1 MNQVLNF
8 LLVAALAF
16 PSLGILFE
24 TMSRSK
30 HDMCYF
36 TTIVMFLFMSFVATC
51 NMLFG
56 YRASAFSNIPQ
67 SSFTCLQMM
76 FGEYFYRAMF
86 EADPE
91 ISAFIFVVFVYIFTF
106 VTINMYIAIVMRTY
120 IKLRE
125 HKMYLSQAMARLFYN
140 ETKTNLLNIF
150 NLLFC
155 QNT

>member
-8 LLVAALAF
+8 LLVAALNF

-36 TTIVMFLFMSFVATC
+36 SSIVMFLFMSFVATC

-56 YRASAFSNIPQ
+56 YRSSAFSSIPQ
-67 SSFTCLQMM
+67 STFTCLQMM
-76 FGEYFYRAMF
+76 FGEYFYSTMF
-86 EADPE
+86 NADKE
-91 ISAFIFVVFVYIFTF
+91 IAAFIFVIFVYIFTF
-106 VTINMYIAIVMRTY
+106 VTLNMYIAIVMRTY
-120 IKLRE
+120 IKLWD
-125 HKMYLSQAMARLFYN
+125 HKMVVSQAMARIFYKDKK
-140 ETKTNLLNIF
+140 ENLRKIF

-155 QNT
+155 